1 MMILCP
7 MAIEA
12 KHVRRAAVCA
22 THEGHLVIQTGIGKH
37 AIIAAAA
44 RVIDSR
50 ATYHGSGEPCHAEPL
65 HLILAGACGGLS
77 PVDDVPPI
85 ARVIDE
91 HGHSWTPAN
100 ADPSGVT
107 LIGVD
112 TIIAT
117 PADKAALAART
128 GAAIVDMESHA
139 FAAWCEERGV
149 RWSIVRGVSDT
160 PTETLP
166 HEVLD
171 WIAPSG
177 DTRHLRAARD
187 LVLKPWL
194 IPHVLGVLL
203 RSKRVLP
210 KVGQRVV
217 EVLRA
222 SSPAEITR

>member
-1 MMILCP
+1 
-7 MAIEA
+7 MAIECDA
-12 KHVRRAAVCA
+12 IRRAVHDGGLA
-22 THEGHLVIQTGIGKH
+22 HISVIQTGIGKH

-44 RVIDSR
+44 EVLGQRSPD
-50 ATYHGSGEPCHAEPL
+50 HGSGEPFHGEPL

-77 PVDDVPPI
+77 PVDDVPSI

-91 HGHSWTPAN
+91 HGHAWTPAN

-149 RWSIVRGVSDT
+149 RWSVVRGVSDT
-160 PTETLP
+160 PEETLP

-171 WIAPSG
+171 WISPSG
-177 DTRHLRAARD
+177 DTRQMRAARD
-187 LVLKPWL
+187 LLLKPWL
-194 IPHVLGVLL
+194 IPHVVGVLR
-203 RSKRVLP
+203 RSRRVLP

-217 EVLRA
+217 EVLEATA
-222 SSPAEITR
+222 SSEAAR